1 MSEMRSL
8 VERHYA
14 QVAAGDWQAAA
25 EIFSPDLETIEPGA
39 GTMRG
44 LEAFQ
49 GYLQVFRAAFPD
61 GRLVLKAAVEAGD
74 TIAVE
79 GSFTGTHN
87 GPLAGP
93 AGTIPPTG
101 RKLDL
106 PYADFFRIRNGRIV
120 SHHVYY
126 DQVGF
131 LTQLGL
137 MSGPASA
144 DA

>member
-1 MSEMRSL
+1 MVMSEMRSL

-25 EIFSPDLETIEPGA
+25 AIFSPDPEALERGA

-49 GYLQVFRAAFPD
+49 GSLQVFRAAFPD
-61 GRLVLKAAVEAGD
+61 GRLVLKSAVEAGD

-79 GSFTGTHN
+79 GSFVGTHN
-87 GPLAGP
+87 GPLAGA
-93 AGTIPPTG
+93 AGTVPPTG

-106 PYADFFRIRNGRIV
+106 PYA
-120 SHHVYY
+120 
-126 DQVGF
+126 
-131 LTQLGL
+131 
-137 MSGPASA
+137 
-144 DA
+144 